1 MPQKTIML
9 VEDNLD
15 DLDLLQRAFKKCC
28 ISSKNGRGRRWPGD
42 LSTSSESAKI
52 WPGTEQLGEK

>member
-1 MPQKTIML
+1 VPQKTIML

-28 ISSKNGRGRRWPGD
+28 LSSKTIVAGDGRE
-42 LSTSSESAKI
+42 T
-52 WPGTEQLGEK
+52 